1 MQSPEDITGVSC
13 ISPLPQFQ
21 AARLPLP
28 VWESVP
34 GRRIWNTSALSGKN
48 LASVCSETGGTRLRE
63 GMGGGKRGRTGSRAW
78 INLQVQ
84 RETIRICSWEMATT
98 PEQTSLPATTSSGV
112 QKRDRAIDPAFP
124 SSLLSR
130 GAGTEHWTVAH
141 CLTTLQFHNC
151 SQPCSF
157 PQRNLCPPF
166 LPSVGSPREQ
176 QGSGVL
182 PDNLYW
188 TMGFV
193 THWSFSNH
201 YQGVVP
207 HSLSWF
213 CWDLGCFLAG
223 RFSPTSALRIFVL
236 VPFPSLQKQH
246 FLHSMSLFFSSVFG
260 ICLGSH

>member
-1 MQSPEDITGVSC
+1 MQSPEDTTGVSC
-13 ISPLPQFQ
+13 SSPPPQFQ

-48 LASVCSETGGTRLRE
+48 LASVRSETGGTRLRE

-98 PEQTSLPATTSSGV
+98 PEQTSLPAATSSGV
-112 QKRDRAIDPAFP
+112 QKRDQAINPAFP

-141 CLTTLQFHNC
+141 CLWLTVV

-157 PQRNLCPPF
+157 PKETFAHPF
-166 LPSVGSPREQ
+166 CLLF
-176 QGSGVL
+176 VL
-182 PDNLYW
+182 PGNSR
-188 TMGFV
+188 V
-193 THWSFSNH
+193 
-201 YQGVVP
+201 QGC
-207 HSLSWF
+207 SLPICIGQW
-213 CWDLGCFLAG
+213 
-223 RFSPTSALRIFVL
+223 AL
-236 VPFPSLQKQH
+236 
-246 FLHSMSLFFSSVFG
+246 
-260 ICLGSH
+260 